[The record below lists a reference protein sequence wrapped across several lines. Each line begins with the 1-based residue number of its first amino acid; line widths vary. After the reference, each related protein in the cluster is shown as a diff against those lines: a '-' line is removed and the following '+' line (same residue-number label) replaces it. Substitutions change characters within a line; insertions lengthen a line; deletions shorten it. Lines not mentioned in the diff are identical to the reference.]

1 MIVENG
7 LVYFQAA
14 DGGLRM
20 SARAGETRSRV
31 RCLCLTDPHVRVS
44 IAAFSLL
51 RGRVAA
57 ALRLVFNTM
66 FLIREGFSL

>member
-1 MIVENG
+1 MILENE

-20 SARAGETRSRV
+20 SSRAEETRNRV
-31 RCLCLTDPHVRVS
+31 RCPCLTDPHVRVS
-44 IAAFSLL
+44 VAAFSLL
-51 RGRVAA
+51 SGRVAA

-66 FLIREGFSL
+66 FLIRAGFIL